1 MTWDGTAAH
10 TLILGLQLTQFPG
23 RKGPWNRK
31 VARSAEK
38 YCLTKVYAH
47 LQLTTRRWRNE
58 RRAAHRQEKVLGRYR
73 ARTMNQKMEKWSHS
87 FLKNSRRYTV
97 ERPPLHQHR
106 LAPSSLDGRC
116 QWCPVPLRV
125 ENSWKQSVTHTHTLI
140 EMRTD
145 LKALPHACL
154 SKNHLRC
161 QVQTPPNDFPQS
173 DENPA
178 NLQAQTSSPKQMHD
192 CRCKQVRWPEILVL
206 ATKGPTRK

>member
-1 MTWDGTAAH
+1 MEHWGLNSRSH

-23 RKGPWNRK
+23 RKGRWNRK

-58 RRAAHRQEKVLGRYR
+58 RRGSSAEKGFGRYR

-106 LAPSSLDGRC
+106 LAPSSLDARC
-116 QWCPVPLRV
+116 QWCPIPLRV
-125 ENSWKQSVTHTHTLI
+125 ENSWKQSVIHTLS
-140 EMRTD
+140 RFAALWRKD
-145 LKALPHACL
+145 LNRHQK
-154 SKNHLRC
+154 SLRKERKK
-161 QVQTPPNDFPQS
+161 S
-173 DENPA
+173 RK
-178 NLQAQTSSPKQMHD
+178 SSAKRAGERD
-192 CRCKQVRWPEILVL
+192 RSSEK
-206 ATKGPTRK
+206 

>member
-1 MTWDGTAAH
+1 MKSAPVTGITLCTHLGRHSGTH
-10 TLILGLQLTQFPG
+10 FDIGLAVITQFPG
-23 RKGPWNRK
+23 RKGRWNRK

-58 RRAAHRQEKVLGRYR
+58 RRGSSAGKGFGRYR

-106 LAPSSLDGRC
+106 LAPSSLDGLC

-125 ENSWKQSVTHTHTLI
+125 ENSWKQSVTHTHTHQYQFFMGCTPLLGSTGKWSSI
-140 EMRTD
+140 TCFPSQASMGWGFRRSVHSPCS
-145 LKALPHACL
+145 LKSLG
-154 SKNHLRC
+154 
-161 QVQTPPNDFPQS
+161 
-173 DENPA
+173 
-178 NLQAQTSSPKQMHD
+178 M
-192 CRCKQVRWPEILVL
+192 
-206 ATKGPTRK
+206 